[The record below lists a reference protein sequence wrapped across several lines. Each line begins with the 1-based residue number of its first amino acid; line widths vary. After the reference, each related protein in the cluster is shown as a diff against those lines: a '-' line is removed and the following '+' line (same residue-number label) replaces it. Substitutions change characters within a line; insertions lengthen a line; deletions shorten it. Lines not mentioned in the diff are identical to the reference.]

1 MRPLPQ
7 VGENL
12 PMVIKPDHLR
22 NDPPGCFA
30 RRILPTVEQAA
41 VLPAVPVFVVVNNGE
56 KVVSIPVHEAKFDSA
71 NGGALFIVAEVEP

>member
-12 PMVIKPDHLR
+12 PMVVKPDHLR
-22 NDPPGCFA
+22 NDLPGCFV
-30 RRILPTVEQAA
+30 RHILPTVEQAA